1 VTGRSAAL
9 QGGLAALGLLAA
21 HLTWQRE
28 PERAPGEVTVIDASK
43 ADIARI
49 TFEDEDNAL
58 GLERRTGNG
67 DPVMWLH
74 LEEKAK
80 QVLPANP
87 KDPMPPPTPPSTPP
101 RNVKGNEDAV
111 KVFDKFTPFVSPRAF
126 GVMEGAKLKELGLDA
141 PKRHLAVW
149 VRGDVRK
156 YDIGIAMN
164 AQNNES
170 FLRDPRDGRVYLMPR
185 GLLADLTNGKRLV
198 DPRLHLFD
206 TKEFDRIV
214 VVASGKRKEFLHQGR
229 ENFST
234 EGYAPA
240 RTPDKRDQMAKN
252 WHDMLWRTFPME
264 VMGKDEVPKE
274 GPPKIVLRV
283 DYFEGKKPV
292 GWIEL
297 GRTENTGSKATS
309 EDKGPAENLFARSE
323 HSAGWAKLHAS
334 DQLVLD
340 AERLVAAP

>member
-21 HLTWQRE
+21 HFTWQRE

-43 ADIARI
+43 ADIARV
-49 TFEDEDNAL
+49 TYEDEENSL
-58 GLERRTGNG
+58 GLERRTTG
-67 DPVMWLH
+67 DEPVVWLH
-74 LEEKAK
+74 MVEKPK

-87 KDPMPPPTPPSTPP
+87 KDPMPAPTPPSTPP
-101 RNVKGNEDAV
+101 RNVKGNVDAT
-111 KVFDKFTPFVSPRAF
+111 KVFERFTPFVSPRAF
-126 GVMEGAKLKELGLDA
+126 GVLEKAKLKELGLDE
-141 PKRHLAVW
+141 PKRHLEVW

-170 FLRDPRDGRVYLMPR
+170 FLRDPRDGRIYLMPR
-185 GLLADLTNGKRLV
+185 GLLADLTNGKRLI
-198 DPRLHLFD
+198 DPRLHVFE

-214 VVASGKRKEFLHQGR
+214 VTAGSKRKEFLHQGR
-229 ENFST
+229 ENFAT
-234 EGYAPA
+234 EGYASA

-252 WHDMLWRTFPME
+252 WQDMLWRTFPME

-274 GPPKIVLRV
+274 GAPKIVVRV
-283 DYFEGKKPV
+283 DYLEGKKSV

-297 GRTENTGSKATS
+297 GKTDSATGKSTS
-309 EDKGPAENLFARSE
+309 DDKGPADNLYARSE
-323 HSAGWAKLHAS
+323 HSAGWAKLHAGEQMVS
-334 DQLVLD
+334 D
-340 AERLVAAP
+340 AERLVATP